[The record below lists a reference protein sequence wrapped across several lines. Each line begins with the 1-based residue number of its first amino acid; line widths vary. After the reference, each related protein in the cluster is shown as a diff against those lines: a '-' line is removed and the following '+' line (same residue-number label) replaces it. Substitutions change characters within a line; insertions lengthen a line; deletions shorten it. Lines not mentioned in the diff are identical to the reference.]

1 MPEGRTIGRAER
13 RRDGVK
19 LAGGRATFTDD
30 VSLPGLLHARV
41 LGSPHAHARV
51 TRIAADAARALPGVA
66 AILTHEDFPAAARG
80 DALFDPHLRFA
91 GDRVAVV
98 AAEDPEVARHAC
110 ESIDVG
116 YEVLPTL
123 LDAEQALAESPAA
136 LATEM
141 RAEAGDFE
149 SAIAGAQHV
158 LTRTYRLPRSTQAA
172 LEPQTA
178 LAWLDEDQRLVV
190 RTSTHVPF
198 EVRRVLARRLG
209 IPLRRIRVIAPRDGG
224 GFGGRLGVF
233 MEDLCAA
240 LALRTGR
247 PVRLARPRD
256 EELAGP
262 RTGHAQVITLRSGV
276 TDGRLVALEMT
287 IVENAGAHDEW
298 AASALRAA
306 GGVLALYRC
315 ENLRFHGR
323 AAATNLPPAGA
334 LRGDG
339 VSQAVFAL
347 ESHVDE
353 LAALI
358 GSDPI
363 EFRERHH
370 VREGDATPIWASL
383 AGDESGRPRV
393 VHSCALGEALRLGAK
408 AAGWRPTARKNGRT
422 EGPLRRGMGVAL
434 AVQSPGP
441 LGAETTSAT
450 LDMNEDGSFLLF
462 VGTADMDAGGD
473 TVLCQIAAEVLAVP
487 AESVVAHAADTD
499 VVPFASG
506 PTRSSALYVSGL
518 AVRKAAEAVRQRIVE
533 HAAQSLG
540 VDARTLF
547 VREGAV
553 HSADGGRLGF
563 DDIGRGTLLGASPT
577 PITATLSHSTEDA
590 PPPFAAVFAEVEVD
604 VETGVTRV
612 VRLVEAVD
620 CGQILHPQIAEARIE
635 GGALHG
641 LEYAI
646 SAPVSFDASGR
657 PTARTLRDY
666 RLVGAADAP
675 EIVTLLIP
683 SHEPTGPFGAKSIAE
698 IAIHGVAPAIAN
710 AVAQAI
716 GARVYELPLTPER
729 IRTAARK
736 S

>member
-19 LAGGRATFTDD
+19 LAAGRATFTDD

-41 LGSPHAHARV
+41 LTSPHPHARIV
-51 TRIAADAARALPGVA
+51 RVSADAARGLAGVA
-66 AILTHEDFPAAARG
+66 AVLTHDDFPTAPRG

-91 GDRVAVV
+91 GDRVAVA
-98 AAEDPEVARHAC
+98 AAEDVDVARSAC
-110 ESIDVG
+110 EAVDVD
-116 YEVLPTL
+116 YEILPAL
-123 LDAEQALAESPAA
+123 LDTEAALQQGAGALAEE
-136 LATEM
+136 L
-141 RAEAGDFE
+141 RAEVGDVD
-149 SAIAGAQHV
+149 AAMADAQHV
-158 LTRTYRLPRSTQAA
+158 LQRTYRLPRATQAA
-172 LEPQTA
+172 LEPQVA

-190 RTSTHVPF
+190 RTSSHVPF

-209 IPLRRIRVIAPRDGG
+209 IPLRRIRVIAPRDSG

-233 MEDLCAA
+233 TEDLCAA

-247 PVRLARPRD
+247 PVRLVRPRD

-262 RTGHAQVITLRSGV
+262 RAAHGQTVTLRSGV
-276 TDGRLVALEMT
+276 TDGRLVALEMS

-298 AASALRAA
+298 AAAALRAA

-315 ENLRFHGR
+315 PNIRFHGR
-323 AAATNLPPAGA
+323 AVATHLPPAGA

-339 VSQAVFAL
+339 ASQAAFAL

-353 LAALI
+353 LASLI
-358 GSDPI
+358 GEGPI

-370 VREGDATPIWASL
+370 VREGDEVPIWSRL
-383 AGDESGRPRV
+383 AGDDGARPRV
-393 VHSCALGEALRLGAK
+393 VRSCALGEALRLGAK
-408 AAGWRPTARKNGRT
+408 AAGWRPVRKNGKP
-422 EGPLRRGMGVAL
+422 EGPWRRGQGVAL
-434 AVQSPGP
+434 ALQSPGP

-450 LDMNEDGSFLLF
+450 IDMNEDGSFLLF

-473 TVLCQIAAEVLAVP
+473 TVLCQIAAEVLSVP
-487 AESVVAHAADTD
+487 LEAVVAHSADTD

-518 AVRKAAEAVRQRIVE
+518 AVRKAAEAVRQRILD

-540 VDARTLF
+540 ADPRTLF

-563 DDIGRGTLLGASPT
+563 DEIGRATLLGTSPR
-577 PITATLSHSTEDA
+577 PISATSSHSTEDA
-590 PPPFAAVFAEVEVD
+590 PPPFAAVFAQVEVD
-604 VETGVTRV
+604 VETGVARV
-612 VRLVEAVD
+612 LQIVEAVD

-635 GGALHG
+635 GGALQG
-641 LEYAI
+641 LEYAL
-646 SAPVSFDASGR
+646 SAPVSFDAGGQ
-657 PTARTLRDY
+657 PWARTLRDY
-666 RLVGAADAP
+666 RLVTAADAP

-698 IAIHGVAPAIAN
+698 IAIHGVAPAVAN
-710 AVAQAI
+710 AVAQAL

-729 IRTAARK
+729 IRAAVR
-736 S
+736 